1 MNVERLVAGLDIGS
15 AKTTAIIAEVV
26 GDLPRNPS
34 IRILGVGQARTTG
47 LRRGVVSDIEETTR
61 SIQKAMTDA
70 ERMAGAQI
78 AEVYSGIAGEHVQ
91 AMTSKGIVAIN
102 GDEITKADVDR
113 ANAVA
118 RAQAIPQDRE
128 LLHAIPQE
136 YTVDKN
142 HGIRDPIGMIGTRLE
157 TEMYLVTIGSS
168 PAMNLRKA
176 VEKAGY
182 KVRELVLEPLASA
195 LSVLTEDE
203 KELGVALVEMG
214 AGTTDIA
221 VFHEAKIR
229 HLGTVNFGGN
239 NVTNDIVHGLGVT
252 QADAERLKERYG
264 CAYEPM
270 VDPSEVIQ
278 LPSTVAQGDR
288 QIPRELLAHII
299 HQRMDEIFDLVQ
311 RDIAAAGYAGKLSAG
326 IVLTGGAAAMQ
337 GAVELASDVF
347 GTGVRVGVPSEN
359 IGGLTDSVE
368 APRFATVTGLAH
380 YAAHRFALGACWCRR
395 KTSRVECAG
404 SRSSRAARED
414 VAAGFL
420 LACHSSRCEE
430 LRVGWSDATVHL

>member
-78 AEVYSGIAGEHVQ
+78 TEVYSGIAGEHVQ

-102 GDEITKADVDR
+102 GDEITKPDVDR

-142 HGIRDPIGMIGTRLE
+142 QGIRDPIGMIGTRLE

-168 PAMNLRKA
+168 PAMNLRKS
-176 VEKAGY
+176 VERAGY
-182 KVRELVLEPLASA
+182 RVKELVLEPIASA
-195 LSVLTEDE
+195 LAVLSEDE

-221 VFHEAKIR
+221 IFHEGKIR
-229 HLGTVNFGGN
+229 HIATIAFGGS
-239 NVTNDIVHGLGVT
+239 NVTSDIVHGIGVT

-270 VDPSEVIQ
+270 VGPDDIVE
-278 LPSTVAQGDR
+278 LPSTVAQGER
-288 QIPRELLAHII
+288 HVPREVLAHII
-299 HQRMDEIFDLVQ
+299 HQRIDEIFSLVHTELQ
-311 RDIAAAGYAGKLSAG
+311 RAGFANRLSGG
-326 IVLTGGAAAMQ
+326 IVVTGGAAAMQ
-337 GAVELASDVF
+337 GIAELATDVF
-347 GTGVRVGVPSEN
+347 GTAVRIGVPTEN
-359 IGGLTDSVE
+359 IGGLSDSVE
-368 APRFATVTGLAH
+368 APRFATVAGLAL
-380 YAAHRFALGACWCRR
+380 YGANRVVIGGASAAGRKRAISSPNVDRFAQRV
-395 KTSRVECAG
+395 KTWLQ
-404 SRSSRAARED
+404 D
-414 VAAGFL
+414 FF
-420 LACHSSRCEE
+420 
-430 LRVGWSDATVHL
+430 

>member
-26 GDLPRNPS
+26 GDLPRHPG
-34 IRILGVGQARTTG
+34 IKVLGVGQARTTG
-47 LRRGVVSDIEETTR
+47 IRRGVVADIEETTQ
-61 SIQKAMTDA
+61 SIRKAVSDA
-70 ERMAGAQI
+70 EQMAGVKVDACY
-78 AEVYSGIAGEHVQ
+78 VGIAGEHVQ
-91 AMTSKGIVAIN
+91 AMISKGIVAVSGEEIAK
-102 GDEITKADVDR
+102 GDVER

-118 RAQAIPQDRE
+118 RAQAMPPERE

-142 HGIRDPIGMIGTRLE
+142 EGIRDPVGMVGTRLE

-168 PAMNLRKA
+168 PSLNLRKA

-182 KVRELVLEPLASA
+182 KPLQLVLEPLASA
-195 LSVLTEDE
+195 LAVLTEDE
-203 KELGVALVEMG
+203 KELGVALIEMG

-229 HLGTVNFGGN
+229 HLGTVPFGGN
-239 NVTNDIVHGLGVT
+239 NVTNDLVHGLGVT

-270 VDPSEVIQ
+270 VDPSEVIT

-299 HQRMDEIFDLVQ
+299 HQRTDEIYDLVM
-311 RDIAAAGYAGKLSAG
+311 RDIDAAGYAGKLSAG
-326 IVLTGGAAAMQ
+326 VVLTGGAATLPGVA
-337 GAVELASDVF
+337 ELAAEVF
-347 GTGVRVGVPSEN
+347 GTGVRIGVPTEN
-359 IGGLTDSVE
+359 LSGLVDAVQ
-368 APRFATVTGLAH
+368 APRFATAVGLAL
-380 YAAHRFALGACWCRR
+380 YAASRVALGSESPAGKRLQFSAPNVD
-395 KTSRVECAG
+395 KLTQRVKAWLQ
-404 SRSSRAARED
+404 D
-414 VAAGFL
+414 FF
-420 LACHSSRCEE
+420 
-430 LRVGWSDATVHL
+430 

>member
-15 AKTTAIIAEVV
+15 AKTTAVIAEVV

-78 AEVYSGIAGEHVQ
+78 ADVYAGIAGEHVQ

-118 RAQAIPQDRE
+118 RAQAIPQERE

-176 VEKAGY
+176 VERAGY
-182 KVRELVLEPLASA
+182 GVKELVLEPLASA
-195 LSVLTEDE
+195 FSVLSEDE

-221 VFHEAKIR
+221 VFQEGKIR

-239 NVTNDIVHGLGVT
+239 HVTNDIVHGLGLT

-264 CAYEPM
+264 CAYEPLI
-270 VDPSEVIQ
+270 DSSEQ
-278 LPSTVAQGDR
+278 LELPSTPAQGRR

-311 RDIAAAGYAGKLSAG
+311 REIDAAGYASKLSAG
-326 IVLTGGAAAMQ
+326 VVLTGGAAMMQ
-337 GAVELASDVF
+337 GAAELANDVF
-347 GTGVRVGVPSEN
+347 GTGVRVGSPAEN
-359 IGGLTDSVE
+359 LSGLADSVD
-368 APRFATVTGLAH
+368 APRFATVVGLAQ
-380 YAAHRFALGACWCRR
+380 YGALRLALGGVGASG
-395 KTSRVECAG
+395 K
-404 SRSSRAARED
+404 RAAGGGRTPASVDRIAE
-414 VAAGFL
+414 
-420 LACHSSRCEE
+420 
-430 LRVGWSDATVHL
+430 RVKTWLQDFF

>member
-15 AKTTAIIAEVV
+15 AKTTAVIAEVV

-78 AEVYSGIAGEHVQ
+78 ADVYSGITGEHVQ

-102 GDEITKADVDR
+102 GDEITKADVER
-113 ANAVA
+113 ANAGA

-128 LLHAIPQE
+128 LIHAIPQE
-136 YTVDKN
+136 YTVDRSM
-142 HGIRDPIGMIGTRLE
+142 GIRDPIGMIGTRLE

-270 VDPSEVIQ
+270 VNPSEVIQ

-311 RDIAAAGYAGKLSAG
+311 RDIAGAGYAGKLSAG
-326 IVLTGGAAAMQ
+326 IVLSGGAAAMQ
-337 GAVELASDVF
+337 GAAELASDVF
-347 GTGVRVGVPSEN
+347 GTGVRVGLPAEN
-359 IGGLTDSVE
+359 IGGLSDSVE
-368 APRFATVTGLAH
+368 APRFATAVGLAQ
-380 YAAHRFALGACWCRR
+380 YAAHRVALGAAGAGVRR
-395 KTSRVECAG
+395 LTAG
-404 SRSSRAARED
+404 
-414 VAAGFL
+414 GGG
-420 LACHSSRCEE
+420 
-430 LRVGWSDATVHL
+430 VGKFAERLKFWLQDFF